1 LATKPSHP
9 DLDKLRKVDLRPR
22 SVARQWISDT
32 AKAFR
37 QMRRRS
43 RQSHGAEVDKHRI
56 ELRACISQKDWQA
69 AAGHALVLGEIAE
82 ARNDKILLRKAG
94 RYLRLLGVEPRA
106 WQLLSLA
113 KCFDTQAEW
122 DGGDISNR
130 TLLVERRGGDLGIF
144 FEYASHLALAV
155 ATARHC
161 IALVEPRLLP
171 LYRRSFPKLDVR
183 VEGIDEAASHG
194 EADVLASFETLA
206 WHFWA
211 NEDQQ
216 RQRFAPLK
224 ADPAVVEELGA
235 NYRTSPS
242 EPLIGFSWGSVNKGK
257 DLPRLSD
264 WRELLVSLPGR
275 IVSMQYGNVEPAV
288 AEIRSWIGDR
298 LIHDPSVDQL
308 VDMDRFAAQVAAT
321 DVCLSIDNTAVQ
333 TASALA
339 VPSVT
344 IDDDRFASSWRMNS
358 SSIPWYPRTTVIR
371 RRGRPWKVVMEEAR
385 KSLAPFVGE

>member
-1 LATKPSHP
+1 LATEPSHP

-22 SVARQWISDT
+22 SIARQWISDR

-43 RQSHGAEVDKHRI
+43 RRSRDADVEEYRKK
-56 ELRACISQKDWQA
+56 LRACVSQRNWQSA
-69 AAGHALVLGEIAE
+69 TEYALAIGEIAE
-82 ARNDKILLRKAG
+82 ARDDKILLRKAG

-113 KCFDTQAEW
+113 KCFDIQAEW
-122 DGGDISNR
+122 DGGDISSK
-130 TLLVERRGGDLGIF
+130 TFLVERRSGDLGIY
-144 FEYASHLALAV
+144 FEYASHLAQAV

-161 IALVEPRLLP
+161 IALVEPRILP
-171 LYRRSFPKLDVR
+171 LYRRSFPRLDLR
-183 VEGIDEAASHG
+183 VEGIDDTASRG
-194 EADVLASFETLA
+194 EADVSASFETLA
-206 WHFWA
+206 WHFWV

-216 RQRFAPLK
+216 RQRFTPLK
-224 ADPAVVEELGA
+224 ADPALVEEFGA
-235 NYRTSPS
+235 NYRASPS
-242 EPLIGFSWGSVNKGK
+242 EPLIGFSWGSVNRGK
-257 DLPRLSD
+257 ELPRMSD

-298 LIHDPSVDQL
+298 LIHDPSVDQI

-321 DVCLSIDNTAVQ
+321 DVVLSIDNTAVQ
-333 TASALA
+333 TSSALA
-339 VPSVT
+339 VPSVV

-358 SSIPWYPRTTVIR
+358 SSVPWYPHTTVIR

-385 KSLAPFVGE
+385 KSLAPFIRE